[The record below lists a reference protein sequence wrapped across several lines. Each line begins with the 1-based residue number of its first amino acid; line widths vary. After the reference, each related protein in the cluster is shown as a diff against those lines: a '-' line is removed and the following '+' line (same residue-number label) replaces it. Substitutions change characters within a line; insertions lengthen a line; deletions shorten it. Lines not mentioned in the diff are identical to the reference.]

1 MEYEHTGHA
10 VHLLNYHLVWTP
22 KYRRSVLDGP
32 VAERLR
38 ALVEEIAAEHGWAVI
53 ELAVQPDHVHLFV
66 HSRPTDS
73 PHLIVRAFKGRTSR
87 VLRQEFPALR
97 RRLPTLWTRSYFCGT
112 AGNVSA
118 ATIQRYIA
126 AQKGV

>member
-1 MEYEHTGHA
+1 MAYEHTGHA

-32 VAERLR
+32 IAGRLR
-38 ALVEEIAAEHGWAVI
+38 TLMSEIAAEHGWTVI

-66 HSRPTDS
+66 RCRPTDS
-73 PHLIVRAFKGRTSR
+73 PHLVVRAMKGRTSR
-87 VLRQEFPALR
+87 VLRQEFAVLR

-118 ATIQRYIA
+118 ATIQRYIE

>member
-1 MEYEHTGHA
+1 MQYESTGHA
-10 VHLLNYHLVWTP
+10 VHLLVYHLVWTP
-22 KYRRSVLDGP
+22 KYRRSVLEGP
-32 VAERLR
+32 IADRLR
-38 ALVEEIAAEHGWAVI
+38 VLVGEIAAQHDWTVV

-66 HSRPTDS
+66 RCRPTDS
-73 PHLIVRAFKGRTSR
+73 PHLIVRAMKGRTSR
-87 VLRQEFPALR
+87 VLRQEFAVLR

-112 AGNVSA
+112 AGDVSA